1 MKKKLAILMA
11 TYNGEK
17 YIREQL
23 ESILSQTYQDF
34 DLYIRDDNSK
44 DNTVEII
51 NEYTKRY
58 PNKIFIEVD
67 KKIARG
73 AYKNFMFLLEYV
85 KNIQKYDLFMFS
97 DQDDVW
103 IKDKVETVVNKY
115 NEQLNNDIPILIHT
129 DLYVVDKNLNIIS
142 NSFVKYSKL
151 RTEYTD
157 FNKYLVQNNV
167 TGCTMLINKK
177 LVDLINFKIEYIIMH
192 DWYFALIAS
201 AFGKVIYIDKP
212 TINYRQHGDNT
223 VGAKSGNGIRYL
235 YSKIS
240 QSDNVKE
247 SIKNLYKQ
255 AKSFKEIYY
264 DKLDNK
270 NKKIIMDFL
279 CMEKNNKFYKIKT
292 IVKHRIYKQGIRRI
306 IGEFIYF

>member
-17 YIREQL
+17 YIKEQI
-23 ESILSQTYQDF
+23 ESILSQTYQEF
-34 DLYIRDDNSK
+34 DVYIRDDNSK
-44 DNTVEII
+44 DNTLNII
-51 NEYTKRY
+51 NEYARKY
-58 PNKIFIEVD
+58 PNKIFIVKDEN
-67 KKIARG
+67 IAKG
-73 AYKNFMFLLEYV
+73 AYKNFMLLLEYV
-85 KNIQKYDLFMFS
+85 KKMDKYDLFMFS

-103 IKDKVETVVNKY
+103 LKNKVEIVVNKY
-115 NEQLNNDIPILIHT
+115 NEQLDKNMPILIHT
-129 DLYVVDKNLNIIS
+129 DLYVVDKDLNIIS

-151 RTEYTD
+151 RSDYTE

-177 LVDLINFKIEYIIMH
+177 LVNLVNFKIEYVIMH

-201 AFGKVIYIDKP
+201 SFGKVIYIDKP

-223 VGAKSGNGIRYL
+223 VGAKSGKGIKYL

-240 QSDNVKE
+240 QKDNVKE

-255 AKSFKEIYY
+255 SKSFKKIYY
-264 DKLDNK
+264 DKLNDK
-270 NKKIIMDFL
+270 NKKVIMDFL
-279 CMEKNNKFYKIKT
+279 CMENNNRIYKIKT
-292 IVKHRIYKQGIRRI
+292 IIKNKMYKQGIIRI
-306 IGEFIYF
+306 IGEFIYS

>member
-44 DNTVEII
+44 DNTVDII

-58 PNKIFIEVD
+58 PNKIFIAED